1 MEIRGIGIIDVEKM
15 FGASALMDS
24 TKIDLVI
31 HLEPYEYQSGFNRI
45 GDEAERFTNILN
57 VLVPT
62 ITLPISAGRNVAVLV
77 ESAVTN
83 FRLQGAGYN
92 SAEELRRR
100 FREYAGREDN

>member
-1 MEIRGIGIIDVEKM
+1 MGERTQV
-15 FGASALMDS
+15 
-24 TKIDLVI
+24 DLVI
-31 HLEPYEYQSGFNRI
+31 QLVQYDASAEYNRI
-45 GDEAERFTNILN
+45 GDEAQRYTRILD

-62 ITLPISAGRNVAVLV
+62 IILPISAGRNVAVLV

-100 FREYAGREDN
+100 FREYAGREDS

>member
-31 HLEPYEYQSGFNRI
+31 KLEPYEYQSGFNRI
-45 GDEAERFTNILN
+45 GDDAERFTNILN

-100 FREYAGREDN
+100 FREYAGREDS